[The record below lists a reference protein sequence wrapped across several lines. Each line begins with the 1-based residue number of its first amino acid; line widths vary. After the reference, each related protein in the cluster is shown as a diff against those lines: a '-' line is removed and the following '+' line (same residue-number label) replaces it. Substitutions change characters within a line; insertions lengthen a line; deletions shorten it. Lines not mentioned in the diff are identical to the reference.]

1 MRRPTETTNV
11 HEFVCNA
18 SAPGTT
24 FIAMAK
30 PTAHTTATSGAC
42 PAAPSTGVSAA
53 AHVDRLIATRQRTF
67 DAIAG
72 VADRDLERVHTP
84 LLSPVI
90 WDLAHIAAF
99 ADLWLADALGREL
112 IREDLAITYDA
123 GATPRAGR
131 GALELLD
138 HAGARDYLARVDD
151 ALYTT
156 LPTLDLSATA
166 ANPLLRNGYLVDLIV
181 EHEEQH
187 RETILQALHFGDPG
201 VLAVGPPAA
210 WAPVPTTGPLMV
222 DVPSA
227 HVELGARHGFTYDN
241 ERPAYT
247 AAVPGFRIDRTPV
260 TVGAYREFIA
270 DGGYDEAR
278 HWSTDGWVWRQEE
291 QAERPLFWQA
301 DGTVR
306 RFDRI
311 EEPRDDQPVMNVS
324 FWEAEAYAR
333 WRGARLPSEIEWET
347 AARHDATTGMSRPQP
362 WGAASVDRPRANVDG
377 AALGPLPP
385 SAESAAP
392 CGALGFIG
400 DVWEWTSSPLQGYPG
415 FRAFPYPEYSEVF
428 FDGPYRVLRG
438 GSWATSGGVARST
451 FRNWDHPQRRQI
463 FSGFR
468 CAADNA

>member
-1 MRRPTETTNV
+1 MV
-11 HEFVCNA
+11 HH
-18 SAPGTT
+18 
-24 FIAMAK
+24 
-30 PTAHTTATSGAC
+30 TAAAAAQ
-42 PAAPSTGVSAA
+42 PAAS
-53 AHVDRLIATRQRTF
+53 HVDRFIATRQRTF
-67 DAIAG
+67 AAIDG

-99 ADLWLADALGREL
+99 TDLWLAEATGRPL

-123 GATPRAGR
+123 GATPRSGR

-151 ALYTT
+151 ALFAA
-156 LPTLDLSATA
+156 LPTLDLGADSPD
-166 ANPLLRNGYLVDLIV
+166 PLLRDGFLVDLLV

-187 RETILQALHFGDPG
+187 RETILQALHFGEPG
-201 VLAVGPPAA
+201 VLRVGPPAA
-210 WAPVPTTGPLMV
+210 WAPSASPGPLMV

-227 HVELGARHGFTYDN
+227 HVELGARSGFAYDN
-241 ERPAYT
+241 ERPVHR

-270 DGGYDEAR
+270 DGGYADLR
-278 HWSTDGWVWRQEE
+278 HWSSGGWAWRQEE
-291 QAERPLFWQA
+291 AVERPLFWQA

-311 EEPRDDQPVMNVS
+311 EEPNPDAPVMNVS
-324 FWEAEAYAR
+324 FWEAEAYAA
-333 WRGARLPSEIEWET
+333 WRGARLPTEIEWET
-347 AARHDATTGMSRPQP
+347 AARFDGSTGITRPQP
-362 WGAASVDRPRANVDG
+362 WGAEPADRPRANVDG
-377 AALGPLPP
+377 AAHGTMPA
-385 SAESAAP
+385 SAQGAAP
-392 CGALGFIG
+392 CGALGLIG

-415 FRAFPYPEYSEVF
+415 FRAYPYPEYSEVF

-438 GSWATSGGVARST
+438 GSWATAGCVARST
-451 FRNWDHPQRRQI
+451 FRNWDFPQRRQI

-468 CAADNA
+468 CAADN